1 MIVKEDEPSAII
13 TVLKSKE
20 IKIAWLWH
28 MVLKDEGSMVPT
40 CHLAASCCAAG
51 VSAGGVCT
59 GWLLSADCSRRA
71 AGTQNSNV

>member
-1 MIVKEDEPSAII
+1 MIFKEDEPSAII

-28 MVLKDEGSMVPT
+28 MVLKDEGSMVLT

-59 GWLLSADCSRRA
+59 GWLLPADCSRRA
-71 AGTQNSNV
+71 TGTQNSNV